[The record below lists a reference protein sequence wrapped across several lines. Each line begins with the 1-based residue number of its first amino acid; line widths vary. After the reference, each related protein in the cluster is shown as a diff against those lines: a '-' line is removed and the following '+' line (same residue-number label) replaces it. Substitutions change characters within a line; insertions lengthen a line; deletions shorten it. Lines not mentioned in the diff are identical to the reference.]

1 MQSGEFLRA
10 EWRHLAMLNF
20 ETDPGILLPRVPAG
34 TELDTYGG
42 RAFVSMV
49 GFLFLNTT
57 VFGVPIPF
65 NRDFEE
71 VNLRF
76 YVRRKAEGEWR
87 RGVVFVKEIVP
98 KFAVAMAARLLYNE
112 NYEAMHMG
120 HDIDLEHSGVVEYRW
135 FFAREW
141 NRLMVKT
148 TGEPRAMVPGSPEEF
163 IAEHYWGYVTNR
175 KNETAEYA
183 VEHPPWMVR
192 DVSKATLECNAAEL
206 YGPEFEETLQSTPA
220 SAFLADGSDVVV
232 REGRLVEPA

>member
-1 MQSGEFLRA
+1 MQDGQFLKA

-20 ETDPGILLPRVPAG
+20 ETDPRALLSRVPAG
-34 TELDTYGG
+34 TELDIYDGK
-42 RAFVSMV
+42 AFVSVV

-65 NRDFEE
+65 NRNFEE

-76 YVRRKAEGEWR
+76 YVRRKADGVWR

-112 NYEAMHMG
+112 RYEAMHMD
-120 HDIDLEHSGVVEYRW
+120 HDIDLERSGVVEYRW
-135 FFAREW
+135 FFAGEW
-141 NRLMVKT
+141 NRLKMKAA
-148 TGEPRAMVPGSPEEF
+148 GGPRAMVSGSQEEF

-183 VEHPPWMVR
+183 VEHPPWLVR
-192 DVSKATLECNAAEL
+192 SASESKLECNAAEL
-206 YGPEFEETLQSTPA
+206 YGPEFGEALQSAPA
-220 SAFLADGSDVVV
+220 SAFLAEGSGVVV
-232 REGRLVEPA
+232 REGRLI